1 MTGLHSEADRVR
13 RTVSSRGLQ
22 VSTILLPTHQHLRVY
37 DEIAHSS
44 GGLSFLIRKS
54 PHPMDTYVSILESLL
69 TIIQRDNSISC
80 PDKPFI
86 VHKKSHFTTLT
97 NLTTQGLITLQPW
110 LGRHTTF
117 GVFVPDPEDHLIKS
131 VSFEDSRGRVWGPY
145 TKMSTSFDLINYKTP
160 NMAGDQLGGQ
170 TVKYL
175 MEWFATGGDPVQSVI
190 VVTSKNNLD
199 QEPVTL
205 SCWVST
211 RQWTPQFRHRQLF
224 TKVTQGNLPVQNL
237 TVSVSVEIQTEN
249 GTFLGMSPR
258 LMMDDGSGDD
268 DVVSGKCQKYQQ
280 NLVIIFGL
288 TPPHC
293 SIC

>member
-1 MTGLHSEADRVR
+1 
-13 RTVSSRGLQ
+13 
-22 VSTILLPTHQHLRVY
+22 
-37 DEIAHSS
+37 
-44 GGLSFLIRKS
+44 
-54 PHPMDTYVSILESLL
+54 MDTYVNILESLL
-69 TIIQRDNSISC
+69 TIIQRDNSISL

-86 VHKKSHFTTLT
+86 VHKKSHFTTST
-97 NLTTQGLITLQPW
+97 NLTTEGVITLQPW
-110 LGRHTTF
+110 LGRQTTF

-131 VSFEDSRGRVWGPY
+131 VQLEDSGGRVWGPY

-160 NMAGDQLGGQ
+160 NMAGDQLAGQ

-224 TKVTQGNLPVQNL
+224 AKVTQGNLPVQNL

-268 DVVSGKCQKYQQ
+268 DVVSGKCHKSPP
-280 NLVIIFGL
+280 NLVIFG
-288 TPPHC
+288 PHGHTVGLVSVDVC
-293 SIC
+293 

>member
-1 MTGLHSEADRVR
+1 MR
-13 RTVSSRGLQ
+13 RTVRSRGLQ
-22 VSTILLPTHQHLRVY
+22 VSTILLPTERHLRVY
-37 DEIAHSS
+37 DEIAQSS

-54 PHPMDTYVSILESLL
+54 PHPMDTYVTILESLL
-69 TIIQRDNSISC
+69 TILQRDNSISC
-80 PDKPFI
+80 PDKPYI
-86 VHKKSHFTTLT
+86 VHKEAQFPSSP
-97 NLTTQGLITLQPW
+97 NLTTRGLITLQPW
-110 LGRHTTF
+110 LGRQTSF

-131 VSFEDSRGRVWGPY
+131 VQFEDESGRVWGPY

-160 NMAGDQLGGQ
+160 NMAGDQLPGH
-170 TVKYL
+170 TWKYL

-211 RQWTPQFRHRQLF
+211 RQWTPQFRHLQLF

-237 TVSVSVEIQTEN
+237 TVSLSVEIQTEN

-280 NLVIIFGL
+280 NLVIFG
-288 TPPHC
+288 PHC
-293 SIC
+293 HTLYIS

>member
-1 MTGLHSEADRVR
+1 MTGLLSEADRVR
-13 RTVSSRGLQ
+13 RTVNSRGLQ
-22 VSTILLPTHQHLRVY
+22 VSTILLPTEQHLRVY
-37 DEIAHSS
+37 DEIAGSS

-69 TIIQRDNSISC
+69 TIIQRDNSISSS
-80 PDKPFI
+80 DKPFI
-86 VHKKSHFTTLT
+86 VHKKSEFTSSS
-97 NLTTQGLITLQPW
+97 NLTTQGVITLQPW
-110 LGRHTTF
+110 LGRHTSF
-117 GVFVPDPEDHLIKS
+117 GVFVPDPEEHLIKS
-131 VSFEDSRGRVWGPY
+131 VRFEDERGRVWGPY

-160 NMAGDQLGGQ
+160 NMAGDELAGH
-170 TVKYL
+170 TWKYL

-190 VVTSKNNLD
+190 VVSSKNNLD

-211 RQWTPQFRHRQLF
+211 RQWTPRFRHLQLF
-224 TKVTQGNLPVQNL
+224 TKVSQGNLPVQNL
-237 TVSVSVEIQTEN
+237 TVSLSVEIQTEN

-280 NLVIIFGL
+280 NLVIFG
-288 TPPHC
+288 PHRHTL
-293 SIC
+293 